1 MARHRGEIVLAE
13 AVGVASGLRPDE
25 TQGRSTA
32 MSVDTT
38 FQVMSASKAVVAF
51 AIALLEDRG
60 LIDVRAPVA
69 RVWPEFAA
77 RGKAEITVLDV
88 LTHRS
93 GLVLEDL
100 VAAPTRWRD
109 WHTVA
114 GAISEAPLDYPR
126 GTLAYEA
133 YAFGWI
139 LGEIVRRTTGR
150 PIDDFV
156 AEELAP
162 DLEKLRFRSAAPRG
176 VARNYWLGRPDFRL
190 GRLPLAKDFET
201 VNNGVACFEALVPG
215 AGMLTDGPTLTAFYS
230 MLLKGGVLPS
240 GRRLIRSEVLE
251 RYIRRQGSG
260 WDRITRAWVVFGRG
274 LAMGWNGP
282 HPYGWWRSGRC
293 FGHAGGFSMLG
304 MADPESDMSIAILT
318 IANRSVSDLV
328 RRFAPLTQAIRRAG
342 RAAA

>member
-1 MARHRGEIVLAE
+1 M
-13 AVGVASGLRPDE
+13 
-25 TQGRSTA
+25 T
-32 MSVDTT
+32 VDTT

-60 LIDVRAPVA
+60 LIDVEAPVA
-69 RVWPEFAA
+69 HVWPEFGA

-93 GLVLEDL
+93 GLTLEDL
-100 VAAPTRWRD
+100 VAAPARWRD
-109 WHTVA
+109 WHALA

-139 LGEIVRRTTGR
+139 LGEIVRRITGH

-156 AEELAP
+156 AEELGP
-162 DLEKLRFRSAAPRG
+162 DLDKLRFKGTAPRA
-176 VARNYWLGRPDFRL
+176 VARNYWLGQPDFRL
-190 GRLPLAKDFET
+190 GRLDLAKDFET

-215 AGMLTDGPTLTAFYS
+215 AGMLTDGVTLTAFYS
-230 MLLKGGVLPS
+230 MLLRGGLLPS

-260 WDRITRAWVVFGRG
+260 WDRITHSWVVFGRG
-274 LAMGWNGP
+274 LAMGWNWP
-282 HPYGWWRSGRC
+282 HPYGWWGSSRC

-318 IANRSVSDLV
+318 IANRSVGDLV
-328 RRFAPLTQAIRRAG
+328 RRFAPLTQMLRRAG